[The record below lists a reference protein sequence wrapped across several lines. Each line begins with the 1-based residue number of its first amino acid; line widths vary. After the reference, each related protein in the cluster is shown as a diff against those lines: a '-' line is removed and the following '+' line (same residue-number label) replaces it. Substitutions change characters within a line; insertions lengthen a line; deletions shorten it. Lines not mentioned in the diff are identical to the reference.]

1 MLGVRKTYGRLSRAM
16 IRAIVGVRYHQ
27 VSFGD
32 GVRFNGRPQLRID
45 RTARVSIGSGSIFT
59 SKTSANFVGL
69 FKRTSIYVGP
79 GAELTIGAGDGFSG
93 VSIYC
98 SLRIEIGPNLNC
110 GGNVSI
116 WDTDFH
122 PLDAEARRVHDVP
135 KIKRAPIEIGP
146 DVFIGAQSIIL
157 KGTRIGARSVI
168 GAGSVVSGDVPADEI
183 WAGNPARRIRNLSSG
198 TSEQPAPN
206 GTTG

>member
-1 MLGVRKTYGRLSRAM
+1 MLGLRRAYGRMSSAM
-16 IRAIVGVRYHQ
+16 IGSLLSVRYPQ

-32 GVRFNGRPQLRID
+32 RIRFNGVPQFRID
-45 RTARVSIGSGSIFT
+45 RTARVSIGSDSVFT

-79 GAELTIGAGDGFSG
+79 DAELTIGDGDGFSG

-116 WDTDFH
+116 WDTNFH

-168 GAGSVVSGDVPADEI
+168 GAGSVVSGDIPADEI
-183 WAGNPARRIRNLSSG
+183 WAGNPARRIRSLSSR
-198 TSEQPAPN
+198 TSE
-206 GTTG
+206 

>member
-1 MLGVRKTYGRLSRAM
+1 MLGLRRAYGRMSSAM
-16 IRAIVGVRYHQ
+16 IGSLLAVRYPQ

-32 GVRFNGRPQLRID
+32 RIRFNGVPQLRID
-45 RTARVSIGSGSIFT
+45 RTARVSIGSDSVFT

-69 FKRTSIYVGP
+69 FKKTSIYVGP
-79 GAELTIGAGDGFSG
+79 DAELTIGDGDGFSG

-116 WDTDFH
+116 WDTNFH
-122 PLDAEARRVHDVP
+122 PLDAEARRIHDVTQ
-135 KIKRAPIEIGP
+135 IKRAPIEIGP

-168 GAGSVVSGDVPADEI
+168 GAGSVVSGDIPADEI
-183 WAGNPARRIRNLSSG
+183 WAGNPARRIRSLSSR
-198 TSEQPAPN
+198 TSEQLAPN

>member
-1 MLGVRKTYGRLSRAM
+1 MLGLRKAYGRLSSAM
-16 IRAIVGVRYHQ
+16 IRATIVVRFPH
-27 VSFGD
+27 VSLGD
-32 GVRFNGRPQLRID
+32 RIRFNGFPQFRID

-79 GAELTIGAGDGFSG
+79 DAELEIGENDGFSG

-122 PLDAEARRVHDVP
+122 PLGAEARREHDLTQ
-135 KIKRAPIEIGP
+135 IGRAPIEIGP

-157 KGTRIGARSVI
+157 KGTRIGARSII
-168 GAGSVVSGDVPADEI
+168 GAGSVVSGEIPADEI
-183 WAGNPARRIRNLSSG
+183 WAGNPARRIRSLSAG
-198 TSEQPAPN
+198 
-206 GTTG
+206 

>member
-1 MLGVRKTYGRLSRAM
+1 VLPLLGLRKTYGRVSRAT
-16 IRAIVGVRYHQ
+16 IRAIVGIRYRH

-32 GVRFNGRPQLRID
+32 GVRFNGLPQLRID

-79 GAELTIGAGDGFSG
+79 GAELTIGDGDGFSG

-122 PLDAEARRVHDVP
+122 PLDAEARRIHDVTQ
-135 KIKRAPIEIGP
+135 IKRAPVEIGP

-157 KGTRIGARSVI
+157 KGTRIGARSI
-168 GAGSVVSGDVPADEI
+168 LGAGSVVSGEIPADEI
-183 WAGNPARRIRNLSSG
+183 WAGNPARRIRSLL
-198 TSEQPAPN
+198 E
-206 GTTG
+206 